1 MLPKGFT
8 VELIDD
14 IVYWKNTTGA
24 ISEND
29 AQKISDYVKMLVEE
43 KNVRAIFI
51 DNRKLY
57 GVWTPEVDKIW
68 IDLMNYL
75 PEHVDKTVTLCQN
88 HINKL
93 QLNYLST
100 QAGTKESVQAFTEA
114 ERVEMES
121 FLQFKLENFKA
132 LERH

>member
-8 VELIDD
+8 VELIND

-24 ISEND
+24 ISEHD
-29 AQKISDYVKMLVEE
+29 AQEISDYVKTLVEE

-51 DNRKLY
+51 DNRKLF

-75 PEHVDKTVTLCQN
+75 PKHVDKTVTLCQN

-121 FLQFKLENFKA
+121 FLQFKLENFRIF
-132 LERH
+132 ERH